1 MKSDKNKILQII
13 LLSFG
18 LMLIVVTY
26 FLYPQTKLKQT
37 EIHLNK
43 TEEESVEYQKEKT
56 NVFENVEYK
65 GFDAN
70 NNSFVI
76 VAKNAHTEEEDPNLI
91 YMRGVKSTFFFKDG
105 RVVVITSETGTYDKV
120 NNDMSFQ
127 TNIKITDGI
136 DTITADNADFLSSK
150 SLALIYDNIEYNSYR
165 GLLKADNIHY
175 DLQEKILKISM
186 NDDKKIK
193 MKLIK

>member
-1 MKSDKNKILQII
+1 VKSDKNKILQII
-13 LLSFG
+13 LLVFG
-18 LMLIVVTY
+18 LMLIVITY
-26 FLYPQTKLKQT
+26 FLYPQSKERQIESNLDKIEEKTP
-37 EIHLNK
+37 EI
-43 TEEESVEYQKEKT
+43 QKEQI

-76 VAKNAHTEEEDPNLI
+76 SAKNAHTEQNNANFI
-91 YMRGVKSTFFFKDG
+91 YMKGVKSTFFFKDG
-105 RVVVITSETGTYDKV
+105 RIVVITSKTGTYDKL

-136 DTITADNADFLSSK
+136 DTITADNADFFSSK
-150 SLALIYDNIEYNSYR
+150 SLALIYDNIEYNSFR
-165 GLLKADNIHY
+165 GLLKADNIRY
-175 DLQEKILKISM
+175 DLEEKILKISM

>member
-1 MKSDKNKILQII
+1 
-13 LLSFG
+13 
-18 LMLIVVTY
+18 MLIVITY
-26 FLYPQTKLKQT
+26 FLYPQIKQKQT
-37 EIHLNK
+37 EVHLNK

-76 VAKNAHTEEEDPNLI
+76 VAKNAHTEEENANLI
-91 YMRGVKSTFFFKDG
+91 YMKGVKSTFFFKDG
-105 RVVVITSETGTYDKV
+105 RVIVITSETGTYDKV

>member
-1 MKSDKNKILQII
+1 VKSDKNKILQII

-18 LMLIVVTY
+18 LMLIVITY
-26 FLYPQTKLKQT
+26 FLYPQIKQKQT
-37 EIHLNK
+37 EVHLNK

-76 VAKNAHTEEEDPNLI
+76 VAKNAHTEEENANLI
-91 YMRGVKSTFFFKDG
+91 YMKGVKSTFFFKDG
-105 RVVVITSETGTYDKV
+105 RVIVITSETGTYDKV